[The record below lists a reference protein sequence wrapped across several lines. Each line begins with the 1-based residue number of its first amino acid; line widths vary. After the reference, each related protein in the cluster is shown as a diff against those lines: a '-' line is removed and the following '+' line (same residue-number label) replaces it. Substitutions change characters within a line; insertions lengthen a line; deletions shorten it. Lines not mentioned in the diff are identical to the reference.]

1 VAPVQ
6 DRAPEE
12 DRRLDAFR
20 AGNCRAVAFDNSRD
34 FLSCEGVENACEI
47 TGLVK
52 RFGPKVAVDRLSLT
66 VPAGMLYGFLGVNGA
81 GKTTTL
87 RMISGLIRP
96 DAGEIRVT
104 GIDAIS
110 EPQRAKQPLA
120 YIPDDPV
127 LYGRLNPMEHL
138 EFVSALWGIDAAVA
152 RRRAQGLLERLG
164 LWDRRRE
171 WIESYSR
178 GMKQKI
184 ALASALI
191 HEPRLI
197 LLDEPLTGLDAS
209 AARLVK
215 DMLLEFLKAGGA
227 VILTTH
233 ILEVAERLAERIGIM
248 SGGKLIAEGTMDE
261 LRTSSGRHGGSLEE
275 IFLQLIDQPNSASES
290 YTP

>member
-1 VAPVQ
+1 M
-6 DRAPEE
+6 EY
-12 DRRLDAFR
+12 
-20 AGNCRAVAFDNSRD
+20 
-34 FLSCEGVENACEI
+34 ACEI

-52 RFGPKVAVDRLSLT
+52 RFGDKTAVDGLSLR
-66 VPAGMLYGFLGVNGA
+66 VPTGMLYGFLGVNGA

-87 RMISGLIRP
+87 RMLSGLIRP
-96 DAGEIRVT
+96 DAGEIRVC
-104 GIDAIS
+104 GIDAVA

-127 LYGRLNPMEHL
+127 LYGKLNPMEHL
-138 EFVSALWGIDAAVA
+138 EFVAALWNIDPKRA
-152 RRRAQGLLERLG
+152 RARAQQLLERLG
-164 LWDRRRE
+164 LWDRRAE

-178 GMKQKI
+178 GMKQKV

-215 DMLLEFLKAGGA
+215 DILIGFLHDGGS

-233 ILEVAERLAERIGIM
+233 ILEVAERLAQHIGIM
-248 SGGKLIAEGTMDE
+248 SGGRLIAEGTME
-261 LRTSSGRHGGSLEE
+261 HLRDYSGQAAGSLED
-275 IFLQLIDQPNSASES
+275 IFLQLIEEER
-290 YTP
+290 TELR

>member
-1 VAPVQ
+1 V
-6 DRAPEE
+6 DY
-12 DRRLDAFR
+12 
-20 AGNCRAVAFDNSRD
+20 
-34 FLSCEGVENACEI
+34 ACEI

-52 RFGPKVAVDRLSLT
+52 KFGAKTAVDGLSFR

-96 DAGEIRVT
+96 DAGEIRVL
-104 GIDAIS
+104 GLDAVNDS
-110 EPQRAKQPLA
+110 QRAKQPLA

-127 LYGRLNPMEHL
+127 LYGKLNPMEHL
-138 EFVSALWGIDAAVA
+138 EFVAALWNVDPTLA
-152 RRRAQGLLERLG
+152 RSRAQELLERLN
-164 LWDRRRE
+164 LWDRRHE

-178 GMKQKI
+178 GMKQKV

-191 HEPRLI
+191 HDPRLI

-215 DMLLEFLKAGGA
+215 DILLEFLRNGGT

-233 ILEVAERLAERIGIM
+233 ILEVAERLAQRIGIIR
-248 SGGKLIAEGTMDE
+248 GGRLIAEGTMDQ
-261 LRTSSGRHGGSLEE
+261 LRSHTGQAAGSLED
-275 IFLQLIDQPNSASES
+275 IFLQLIQEERVEV
-290 YTP
+290 

>member
-1 VAPVQ
+1 M
-6 DRAPEE
+6 EH
-12 DRRLDAFR
+12 
-20 AGNCRAVAFDNSRD
+20 
-34 FLSCEGVENACEI
+34 ACEI

-52 RFGPKVAVDRLSLT
+52 RFGPKTAVDRLSLS

-96 DAGEIRVT
+96 DAGAIRVC
-104 GIDAIS
+104 GIDAVA

-120 YIPDDPV
+120 YVLDDPV
-127 LYGRLNPMEHL
+127 LYGKLNPMEHL
-138 EFVSALWGIDAAVA
+138 EFVAALWNVDPAVA
-152 RRRAQGLLERLG
+152 RQRAQELLERLG
-164 LWDRRRE
+164 LWDRRHE

-191 HEPRLI
+191 HTPKLI

-215 DMLLEFLKAGGA
+215 DILLEFLRHGGS

-248 SGGKLIAEGTMDE
+248 SGGRLIAEGTMAQ
-261 LRTSSGRHGGSLEE
+261 LRSHSGQAAGSLED
-275 IFLQLIDQPNSASES
+275 IFLQLIQQG
-290 YTP
+290 

>member
-1 VAPVQ
+1 MTPSSGGISLGF
-6 DRAPEE
+6 
-12 DRRLDAFR
+12 RLDLTPPLTIATI
-20 AGNCRAVAFDNSRD
+20 
-34 FLSCEGVENACEI
+34 SCPLEDVEYACEI

-52 RFGPKVAVDRLSLT
+52 RFGPKTAVDHLSLK
-66 VPAGMLYGFLGVNGA
+66 VPKGMLYGFLGVNGA

-96 DAGEIRVT
+96 DEGQIRVC
-104 GIDAIS
+104 GLDAVA
-110 EPQRAKQPLA
+110 EPMAAKQPLA

-127 LYGRLNPMEHL
+127 LYGKLNPMEHL
-138 EFVSALWGIDAAVA
+138 EFVAALWNIAPAVA
-152 RRRAQGLLERLG
+152 RKRAQELLERLL
-164 LWDRRRE
+164 LWDRRHE

-209 AARLVK
+209 AAKLVK
-215 DMLLEFLKAGGA
+215 NILQEFLHLGGT

-233 ILEVAERLAERIGIM
+233 ILEVAERLAERIAIM
-248 SGGKLIAEGTMDE
+248 SAGKIIAEGTMAQ
-261 LRTSSGRHGGSLEE
+261 LRSHSGQAVGSLED
-275 IFLQLIDQPNSASES
+275 IFLQLIQEGKAPLA
-290 YTP
+290 

>member
-1 VAPVQ
+1 MEP
-6 DRAPEE
+6 
-12 DRRLDAFR
+12 
-20 AGNCRAVAFDNSRD
+20 
-34 FLSCEGVENACEI
+34 ACEI
-47 TGLVK
+47 VGLVK
-52 RFGPKVAVDRLSLT
+52 RFGPKVAVDGLSLT

-96 DAGEIRVT
+96 DGGAIRVT
-104 GIDAIS
+104 GIDAIA

-127 LYGRLNPMEHL
+127 LYGKLNPMEHL
-138 EFVSALWGIDAAVA
+138 EFVAALWRVDAVVA
-152 RRRAQGLLERLG
+152 RKRAQELLERLG
-164 LWDRRRE
+164 LWDRRGE
-171 WIESYSR
+171 WLESYSR
-178 GMKQKI
+178 GMKQKV

-191 HEPRLI
+191 HAPRLI

-215 DMLLEFLKAGGA
+215 DMLLEFLKDGGA

-248 SGGKLIAEGTMDE
+248 SGGRLIAEGTMEE
-261 LRTSSGRHGGSLEE
+261 LRSHSGRAGGSLEE
-275 IFLQLIDQPNSASES
+275 IFLKLVASGE
-290 YTP
+290 

>member
-1 VAPVQ
+1 MEP
-6 DRAPEE
+6 
-12 DRRLDAFR
+12 
-20 AGNCRAVAFDNSRD
+20 
-34 FLSCEGVENACEI
+34 ACEI
-47 TGLVK
+47 VGLVK
-52 RFGPKVAVDRLSLT
+52 RFGPKVAVDGLSLT

-96 DAGEIRVT
+96 DGGAIRVT
-104 GIDAIS
+104 GIDAIA

-127 LYGRLNPMEHL
+127 LYGKLNPMEHL
-138 EFVSALWGIDAAVA
+138 EFVAALWRVDPAVA
-152 RRRAQGLLERLG
+152 RRRAQELLERLG
-164 LWDRRRE
+164 LWDRRGE
-171 WIESYSR
+171 WLESYSR
-178 GMKQKI
+178 GMKQKV

-191 HEPRLI
+191 HAPRLI

-215 DMLLEFLKAGGA
+215 DMLLEFLKDGGA

-248 SGGKLIAEGTMDE
+248 SGGRLIAEGTMEE
-261 LRTSSGRHGGSLEE
+261 LRSHSGQSAGSLED
-275 IFLQLIDQPNSASES
+275 IFLQLVAEEKVFP
-290 YTP
+290 

>member
-1 VAPVQ
+1 MKPPIFKATSS
-6 DRAPEE
+6 
-12 DRRLDAFR
+12 
-20 AGNCRAVAFDNSRD
+20 GFDKIHN
-34 FLSCEGVENACEI
+34 FLSFGIMEYACEI
-47 TGLVK
+47 IGLVK
-52 RFGPKVAVDRLSLT
+52 RFGPKVAVDQLSFK
-66 VPAGMLYGFLGVNGA
+66 VPKGMLYGFLGVNGA

-96 DAGEIRVT
+96 DAGQIRVA
-104 GIDAIS
+104 GIDAVAES
-110 EPQRAKQPLA
+110 QRAKEPLA

-127 LYGRLNPMEHL
+127 LYGKLNPMEHL
-138 EFVSALWGIDAAVA
+138 EFVSALWNVDAVVA
-152 RRRAQGLLERLG
+152 RKRAQELLEKLG
-164 LWDRRRE
+164 MWERRHE

-191 HEPRLI
+191 HEPKLI

-215 DMLLEFLKAGGA
+215 DILFDFLKQGGS

-248 SGGKLIAEGTMDE
+248 SGGRLIAEGTME
-261 LRTSSGRHGGSLEE
+261 QLRSHSGQAAGSLED
-275 IFLQLIDQPNSASES
+275 IFLQLIQEERTGGLSPLL
-290 YTP
+290 

>member
-1 VAPVQ
+1 MQ
-6 DRAPEE
+6 
-12 DRRLDAFR
+12 
-20 AGNCRAVAFDNSRD
+20 
-34 FLSCEGVENACEI
+34 VEYACEI

-52 RFGPKVAVDRLSLT
+52 SFGPKTAVDGLSLR
-66 VPAGMLYGFLGVNGA
+66 VPVGMLYGFLGVNGA

-96 DAGEIRVT
+96 DAGQILVC
-104 GIDAIS
+104 GVDAVA

-127 LYGRLNPMEHL
+127 LYGKLNPMEHL
-138 EFVSALWGIDAAVA
+138 EFVAALWNVDPAAA
-152 RRRAQGLLERLG
+152 RDRAQALLERLG
-164 LWDRRRE
+164 LWERRHE
-171 WIESYSR
+171 WIESFSR
-178 GMKQKI
+178 GMKQKV

-215 DMLLEFLKAGGA
+215 DILLEFLAAGGS

-233 ILEVAERLAERIGIM
+233 ILEVAERLAEQIGIM
-248 SGGKLIAEGTMDE
+248 SNGRLIAEGTME
-261 LRTSSGRHGGSLEE
+261 QLRHYSGQSVGSLED
-275 IFLQLIDQPNSASES
+275 IFLQLIREEHAAS
-290 YTP
+290 

>member
-1 VAPVQ
+1 VFLWHLRTSNEADEIMESISV
-6 DRAPEE
+6 
-12 DRRLDAFR
+12 
-20 AGNCRAVAFDNSRD
+20 FDNLLD
-34 FLSCEGVENACEI
+34 FLSLGAMECACEI
-47 TGLVK
+47 IGLVK
-52 RFGPKVAVDRLSLT
+52 RFGPKVAVDQLSFK

-96 DAGEIRVT
+96 DAGQIRVA
-104 GIDAIS
+104 GIDVMT

-127 LYGRLNPMEHL
+127 LYGKLNPMEHL
-138 EFVSALWGIDAAVA
+138 EFVSALWGVDPLVA
-152 RRRAQGLLERLG
+152 RKRAQELLEKLS
-164 LWDRRRE
+164 LWDRRHE

-191 HEPRLI
+191 HEPKLI

-215 DMLLEFLKAGGA
+215 DILLDFLKQGGS

-248 SGGKLIAEGTMDE
+248 SGGRLIAEGTMAQ
-261 LRTSSGRHGGSLEE
+261 LRSHSGQAAGSLED
-275 IFLQLIDQPNSASES
+275 IFLQLIQGEREGIALP
-290 YTP
+290 T

>member
-1 VAPVQ
+1 M
-6 DRAPEE
+6 DY
-12 DRRLDAFR
+12 
-20 AGNCRAVAFDNSRD
+20 
-34 FLSCEGVENACEI
+34 ACEI

-52 RFGPKVAVDRLSLT
+52 NFGDKTAVDGLSLR
-66 VPAGMLYGFLGVNGA
+66 VPTGMLYGFLGVNGA

-96 DAGEIRVT
+96 DSGEIRVC
-104 GIDAIS
+104 GIDAVA

-127 LYGRLNPMEHL
+127 LYGKLNPMEHL
-138 EFVSALWGIDAAVA
+138 EFVAALWNVEPVLA
-152 RRRAQGLLERLG
+152 RQRAQELLQRLS
-164 LWDRRRE
+164 LWDRRHE

-178 GMKQKI
+178 GMKQKV

-215 DMLLEFLKAGGA
+215 DILSEFLRAGGS

-233 ILEVAERLAERIGIM
+233 ILEVAERLAQQIGIM
-248 SGGKLIAEGTMDE
+248 SGGRLIAEGTME
-261 LRTSSGRHGGSLEE
+261 QLRSRSGQAAGSLED
-275 IFLQLIDQPNSASES
+275 IFLKLIQEERGEAR
-290 YTP
+290 

>member
-1 VAPVQ
+1 M
-6 DRAPEE
+6 EY
-12 DRRLDAFR
+12 
-20 AGNCRAVAFDNSRD
+20 
-34 FLSCEGVENACEI
+34 ACEI

-52 RFGPKVAVDRLSLT
+52 RFGPKTAVDGLSLA
-66 VPAGMLYGFLGVNGA
+66 VPSGMLYGFLGVNGA

-87 RMISGLIRP
+87 RMISGLVRP
-96 DAGEIRVT
+96 DAGEIRVC
-104 GIDAIS
+104 GIDAIA

-127 LYGRLNPMEHL
+127 LYGKLNPMEHL
-138 EFVSALWGIDAAVA
+138 EFVAALWNIDASVA
-152 RRRAQGLLERLG
+152 RKHAQELLEQLL
-164 LWDRRRE
+164 LWDRRHE

-191 HEPRLI
+191 HEPKLI

-215 DMLLEFLKAGGA
+215 DILQTFLKQGGS

-233 ILEVAERLAERIGIM
+233 ILEVAERMAERIAIM
-248 SGGKLIAEGTMDE
+248 SGGRLIAEGTMTQ
-261 LRTSSGRHGGSLEE
+261 LRSHSGQSAGSLED
-275 IFLQLIDQPNSASES
+275 IFLQLIQEQKIEP
-290 YTP
+290 PL